1 MQRTAFIVGA
11 GGKVGATAAY
21 AMALKRVV
29 SEIVLIDVAEQL
41 VHGQAMDISHAT
53 SFTNGVRVR
62 AGDYS
67 DIKPGDI
74 IVITCGAPQKPGQTR
89 LELLEINAGIIREV
103 VQQIT
108 RVERDVFIVLVS
120 NPVDVL
126 THLALEVSGLP
137 KERVFGTGTAL
148 DTARLRVQLA
158 RDLHVTQQEIEAYV
172 LGEHGDSSF
181 VARSGARIGGIPL
194 TEFPGF
200 SAHMLSTIDHDIR
213 SAAYKIIETKGNSHF
228 GIGDV
233 VAELVGALQQEQA
246 SIFAVSALT
255 TGEYGLKD
263 VVVGLPALVNS
274 KGVRL
279 LDRYPLDEDEL
290 GKLHASA
297 EVIKKATQA
306 ARKPTLV

>member
-1 MQRTAFIVGA
+1 MHRAAFIVGA

-21 AMALKRVV
+21 AMALKKVV
-29 SEIVLIDVAEQL
+29 GEIVLIDVAQQL
-41 VHGQAMDISHAT
+41 VQGQAMDISHAT

-62 AGDYS
+62 AGDYA

-74 IVITCGAPQKPGQTR
+74 IVITCGIPQKPGQPR
-89 LELLEINAGIIREV
+89 LELLEANAAIIRDV
-103 VQQIT
+103 VNNIM
-108 RVERDVFIVLVS
+108 RVEQDVFIMLVS

-126 THLALEVSGLP
+126 THVALEASGLP

-158 RDLHVTQQEIEAYV
+158 RDLHISQQEVEAYV

-194 TEFPGF
+194 TDFPGF
-200 SAHMLSTIDHDIR
+200 SSKLLGTIDHDIR
-213 SAAYKIIETKGNSHF
+213 SAAYQIIETKGNSHF

-233 VAELVGALQQEQA
+233 VAELVSALQQKQA
-246 SIFAVSALT
+246 SIFPLSVLT
-255 TGEYGLKD
+255 AGEYGLDD
-263 VVVGLPALVNS
+263 VVIGLPALISS
-274 KGVRL
+274 KGVTL
-279 LDRYPLDEDEL
+279 LDSYPLDKDEL

-297 EVIKKATQA
+297 GIITTATKA
-306 ARKPTLV
+306 ARKPVAV